1 MTGRLAS
8 RRSWRGRIGIGVAVI
23 AAVAAAAYW
32 FAGRGGGG
40 GAVTYRFAEIESG
53 SITDAVSSTGTLGAV
68 GVVQLRSLVAG
79 EVVEVL
85 VDYNSEVA
93 AGQLLARLDPESFEA
108 EVVQAEADLA
118 ISKAS
123 LVSSR
128 ASVER
133 AEADLR
139 GGEATL
145 VGSRLQ
151 VANAEINQQAAL
163 RELERQRELFVRNVV
178 APAAL
183 ENAQDAYQ
191 QAKNQFEQVSAQL
204 EGQLASQDS
213 RHAGLS
219 QSRAGVV
226 TSEAQVQQREAQLN
240 AALIELSRTE
250 IRSPVSG
257 TIIERTI
264 EAGQTVTTGGNATQL
279 FTIAQNLQQMQ
290 VEVSVDEADI
300 GSIREGMS
308 VTFSVDAYPGREYSG
323 IVGQVRFAP
332 QTVQNVVTY
341 TVIVSARNAD
351 FSLLPGMTAT
361 ARIILAEQADALRI
375 PNGALRY
382 EPVGYE
388 LASGGGGSRGG
399 GGSAPG
405 RGGGGGGGASAEAG
419 GGGGGASAEAGGG
432 FFGERTRGGG
442 GRGGAGGDGG
452 APSDGRTAGSGGDQG
467 GGGGGGF
474 GNPLAAY
481 AELGLSDAQQEQIQ
495 QTLASAQQQVASMRQ
510 SGASVEEI
518 QQRMSEATRDALAA
532 VLTPEQR
539 RTFEAGEAAP
549 PAGART
555 ASAGPAQSL
564 SGSRGRSA
572 TVFILGEDGTPQPVS
587 VSVGI
592 TEGAFTELVSGDL
605 APGQQVI
612 TGSNEV
618 QEIESPGGGGL
629 RFFGF

>member
-1 MTGRLAS
+1 MTSALAS
-8 RRSWRGRIGIGVAVI
+8 RRPWRGRIGIGVAAI
-23 AAVAAAAYW
+23 AALAAAAYW
-32 FAGRGGGG
+32 FSARGSSSG
-40 GAVTYRFAEIESG
+40 VTTYRFAEIESG

-68 GVVQLRSLVAG
+68 GVVQLRSLVTG

-85 VDYNSEVA
+85 VDYNSEVS

-145 VGSRLQ
+145 IGSRLH
-151 VANAEINQQAAL
+151 VANAEINLEAML
-163 RELERQRELFVRNVV
+163 RELERQRELFARNVV

-183 ENAQDAYQ
+183 EKAQDAYK
-191 QAKNQFEQVSAQL
+191 QAENQLRQVSAQL

-213 RHAGLS
+213 RLAGLS
-219 QSRAGVV
+219 QAHAGIV

-257 TIIERTI
+257 TILERMIEP
-264 EAGQTVTTGGNATQL
+264 GQTVTTGGNATKL

-300 GSIREGMS
+300 GSIVEGMP
-308 VTFSVDAYPGREYSG
+308 VTFSVDAYPGRGYAG
-323 IVGQVRFAP
+323 VVRQVRLAP

-341 TVIVSARNAD
+341 TVIVSAQNAD

-361 ARIILAEQADALRI
+361 ARIILAEQTDALRI

-388 LASGGGGSRGG
+388 PESSGGGGSA
-399 GGSAPG
+399 SG
-405 RGGGGGGGASAEAG
+405 RGGGGFTGDRANQAASDQGVGGGRG
-419 GGGGGASAEAGGG
+419 GAARGGGGASSRDGQSDDRTARADGSQGGG
-432 FFGERTRGGG
+432 GGRGGG
-442 GRGGAGGDGG
+442 GRGGGG
-452 APSDGRTAGSGGDQG
+452 
-467 GGGGGGF
+467 
-474 GNPLAAY
+474 NLLAAY
-481 AELGLSDAQQEQIQ
+481 VELGLSDSQREQIQ
-495 QTLASAQQQVASMRQ
+495 QALASTQQQVASLRQ

-518 QQRMSEATRDALAA
+518 QQRLSEVTRDAVAA

-539 RTFEAGEAAP
+539 QTFEATEAAS
-549 PAGART
+549 PAATRT
-555 ASAGPAQSL
+555 AAAGRAQSL
-564 SGSRGRSA
+564 SGSRGRGA
-572 TVFILGEDGTPQPVS
+572 TVFVLDEDLTPQPVS
-587 VSVGI
+587 VSIGI

-605 APGQQVI
+605 VAGQEVI

-629 RFFGF
+629 RFLGF